1 MKLLSITISR
11 KIFFIFLINSI
22 ITITISGLVINS
34 FLDLSKTLHYSS
46 EVLSTYKINLDL
58 IRIEQAK
65 LKGYAQSFYLNVTEE
80 SAKNGIQVIKD
91 SIGRI
96 EESLTKL
103 KTENNN
109 SINQSEVTSSHRYSL
124 RGGQLDEFDSN
135 ISGDTNKNNWNA
147 FKEKHKN
154 QDFVYNFMITRNIK
168 EFEPENLKTTLGNS
182 RLKTIISSDLSL
194 INTDINRLN
203 VLTKKIATNSLEKL
217 TSTPQSKKNISILI
231 NAFNEF
237 KGQRKRII
245 FRIRSKRGLIAGK
258 PAYEEFM
265 AKMMG
270 GEENPEDGLLN
281 KNLYHRLTLLIEKLD
296 EMVSSSQKK
305 EDKKN
310 NTTDLNNLN
319 NLDKILIEYSEI
331 QQELSTIVKETDVQD
346 NIDSFNKMDLNFTKT
361 FESVKKSGIVII
373 ASELLA
379 NHFSDTNLGL
389 SHILD
394 DINSVV
400 NKDIDLDNKSVI
412 SEAEEFIWVVL
423 VVSAIGVLVSLFFG
437 FLVRRS
443 ITNPV
448 DNLVEMAKDI
458 AQGEGDLTKRIL
470 VSGQDEL
477 GNLSNWYNLFL
488 KKLNNIIVQV
498 KKRSHNINKI
508 SQEMASGN
516 QDLSTRTYQ
525 QSASLEETASSM
537 EEINS
542 IVQNSAEEAKNA
554 SDLTKNAQ
562 QSVENSRQQLLD
574 TVNKSIGTNQKML
587 LNLQETNSRVV
598 NAMEDI
604 MKSSKKI
611 AGIITLINDVAFQT
625 NLLALNASVEAARAG
640 EHGKGFAVVATEVR
654 KLAHRSAKASK
665 EIGVLI
671 ENTLESIETGRQ
683 LVTEGEKGTQEM
695 RSQIE
700 SILNHLKN
708 ESDSNLNDIIQ
719 AFLEVSEVMENIKV
733 AATEQAE
740 GVGQINTTIA
750 DMQRITQENA
760 TLVEENARASSSMA
774 QDTKHLEELLNSFK
788 VGEETDPNAA
798 KTLPTTDSYLIESK
812 NTHDRDSAEESE
824 SNPAMMNHDQGKALN
839 KLRNLSPFK

>member
-124 RGGQLDEFDSN
+124 RGDQLDEFDSN

-168 EFEPENLKTTLGNS
+168 EFELENLKTTLENS

-217 TSTPQSKKNISILI
+217 KSTPQSKKNISILI

-270 GEENPEDGLLN
+270 GEEHEDGLLK

-296 EMVSSSQKK
+296 EMVSTSQKK
-305 EDKKN
+305 EDKKT
-310 NTTDLNNLN
+310 NTTGLNNLN
-319 NLDKILIEYSEI
+319 NLDKILIEYSGI
-331 QQELSTIVKETDVQD
+331 QQELSAIVKETDVKD
-346 NIDSFNKMDLNFTKT
+346 NIDSFNKVDLNFTRT
-361 FESVKKSGIVII
+361 FESVKKSGSVII

-400 NKDIDLDNKSVI
+400 NKDIDLVNKSVI

-458 AQGEGDLTKRIL
+458 AEGEGDLTKRIL

-516 QDLSTRTYQ
+516 QDLSTRTHQ

-574 TVNKSIGTNQKML
+574 TVNKSIETNQKML

-788 VGEETDPNAA
+788 VGEETDPNTA
-798 KTLPTTDSYLIESK
+798 KNLPTTDSYLIESK

>member
-91 SIGRI
+91 SIDRI

-124 RGGQLDEFDSN
+124 RGDQLDEFDSN

-154 QDFVYNFMITRNIK
+154 QDFVYNFMITRNTK
-168 EFEPENLKTTLGNS
+168 ELELENLKTILGNS

-270 GEENPEDGLLN
+270 GEENSEDGLLN

-305 EDKKN
+305 EDKKT
-310 NTTDLNNLN
+310 NTTGLNNLN
-319 NLDKILIEYSEI
+319 NLDKILTEYSGI
-331 QQELSTIVKETDVQD
+331 QQELSAIVKETDVQD
-346 NIDSFNKMDLNFTKT
+346 NIDSFNKVDSNFTKT
-361 FESVKKSGIVII
+361 FESVKKSGSVII

-400 NKDIDLDNKSVI
+400 NKDIDLVNKSVI

-498 KKRSHNINKI
+498 KKRSHNINKV

-516 QDLSTRTYQ
+516 QELSTRTHQ

-574 TVNKSIGTNQKML
+574 TVNKSIETNQEML

-788 VGEETDPNAA
+788 VGEETDPNTA
-798 KTLPTTDSYLIESK
+798 KNLPTTDSYLIESK

-824 SNPAMMNHDQGKALN
+824 SNSAMMDHDQGKALN

>member
-168 EFEPENLKTTLGNS
+168 EFELENLKTTLGNS

-203 VLTKKIATNSLEKL
+203 VLTKKIAINSLEKL
-217 TSTPQSKKNISILI
+217 ESTPQSKKNISILI

-305 EDKKN
+305 EDKKT
-310 NTTDLNNLN
+310 NTTGLNNLN
-319 NLDKILIEYSEI
+319 NLDKILIEYSGI
-331 QQELSTIVKETDVQD
+331 QQELSAIVKETDVQD

-361 FESVKKSGIVII
+361 FESAKKSGSVII

-400 NKDIDLDNKSVI
+400 NKDIDLVNKSVI

-498 KKRSHNINKI
+498 KKRSHNINKV
-508 SQEMASGN
+508 SQEMAAGN
-516 QDLSTRTYQ
+516 QELSTRTHQ

-574 TVNKSIGTNQKML
+574 TVNKSIETNQEML

-671 ENTLESIETGRQ
+671 ENTLESIEAGRQ

-695 RSQIE
+695 RSKIE

-824 SNPAMMNHDQGKALN
+824 SNPAMMDHDQGKALN

>member
-168 EFEPENLKTTLGNS
+168 KLEPENLKTALVNS

-194 INTDINRLN
+194 INTDINKLN

-265 AKMMG
+265 VKMMG
-270 GEENPEDGLLN
+270 GEEHSEDGLLN

-305 EDKKN
+305 EDKKT
-310 NTTDLNNLN
+310 NTTGLNNLN
-319 NLDKILIEYSEI
+319 NLDKILTEYSGI
-331 QQELSTIVKETDVQD
+331 KQELSAIVKETDVQD
-346 NIDSFNKMDLNFTKT
+346 NIDSFNKVDSNFTKT
-361 FESVKKSGIVII
+361 FESVKKSGSVII

-400 NKDIDLDNKSVI
+400 NKDIDLVNKSVI

-498 KKRSHNINKI
+498 KKRSHNINKV

-516 QDLSTRTYQ
+516 QELSTRTHQ

-574 TVNKSIGTNQKML
+574 TVNKSIETNQKML

-788 VGEETDPNAA
+788 VGEETDPNTA
-798 KTLPTTDSYLIESK
+798 KNLPTTDSYLIESK
-812 NTHDRDSAEESE
+812 NTHDRDSVEESE
-824 SNPAMMNHDQGKALN
+824 SNSAMMDHDQGKALN

>member
-91 SIGRI
+91 SIDRI

-124 RGGQLDEFDSN
+124 RGDQLDEFDSN

-154 QDFVYNFMITRNIK
+154 QDFVYNFMITRNTK
-168 EFEPENLKTTLGNS
+168 ELELENLKTILGNS

-194 INTDINRLN
+194 INTDIKRLN
-203 VLTKKIATNSLEKL
+203 LLTKKIATNSLEKL

-265 AKMMG
+265 VKMMG
-270 GEENPEDGLLN
+270 GEEHSEDGLLN

-305 EDKKN
+305 EDKKT
-310 NTTDLNNLN
+310 NTTGLNNLN

-331 QQELSTIVKETDVQD
+331 QQELSAIVKETDVQD
-346 NIDSFNKMDLNFTKT
+346 NIDSFNKVDSNFTKT
-361 FESVKKSGIVII
+361 FESVKKSGSVII

-400 NKDIDLDNKSVI
+400 NKDIDLVNKSVI

-498 KKRSHNINKI
+498 KKRSHNINKV

-516 QDLSTRTYQ
+516 QELSTRTHQ

-574 TVNKSIGTNQKML
+574 TVNKSIETNQKML

-788 VGEETDPNAA
+788 VGEETDPNTA
-798 KTLPTTDSYLIESK
+798 KNLPTTDSYLIESK
-812 NTHDRDSAEESE
+812 NTHDRDSVEESE
-824 SNPAMMNHDQGKALN
+824 SNSAMMDHDQGKALN

>member
-91 SIGRI
+91 SIDRI

-124 RGGQLDEFDSN
+124 RGDQLDEFDSN

-154 QDFVYNFMITRNIK
+154 QDFVYNFMITRNTK
-168 EFEPENLKTTLGNS
+168 ELELENLKTILGNS

-265 AKMMG
+265 VKMMG
-270 GEENPEDGLLN
+270 GEEHSEDGLLN

-305 EDKKN
+305 EDKKT
-310 NTTDLNNLN
+310 NTTGLNNLN
-319 NLDKILIEYSEI
+319 NLDKILTEYSGI
-331 QQELSTIVKETDVQD
+331 QQELSAIVKETDVQD
-346 NIDSFNKMDLNFTKT
+346 NIDSFNKVDSNFTKT
-361 FESVKKSGIVII
+361 FESVKKSGSVII

-400 NKDIDLDNKSVI
+400 NKDIDLVNKSVI

-498 KKRSHNINKI
+498 KKRSHNINKV

-516 QDLSTRTYQ
+516 QELSTRTHQ

-574 TVNKSIGTNQKML
+574 TVNKSIETNQKML

-788 VGEETDPNAA
+788 VGEETDPNTA
-798 KTLPTTDSYLIESK
+798 KNLPTTDSYLIESK

-824 SNPAMMNHDQGKALN
+824 SNSAMMDHDQGKALN

>member
-91 SIGRI
+91 SIDRI

-154 QDFVYNFMITRNIK
+154 QDFVYNFMITRNTK
-168 EFEPENLKTTLGNS
+168 ELELENLKTILGNS

-265 AKMMG
+265 VKMMG
-270 GEENPEDGLLN
+270 GEEHSEDGLLN

-310 NTTDLNNLN
+310 DTTGLNNLN
-319 NLDKILIEYSEI
+319 NLDKILIEYSGI
-331 QQELSTIVKETDVQD
+331 QQELSAIVKETDVQD
-346 NIDSFNKMDLNFTKT
+346 NIDSFNKVDSNFTKT
-361 FESVKKSGIVII
+361 FESVKKSGSVII

-400 NKDIDLDNKSVI
+400 NKDIDLVNKSVI

-498 KKRSHNINKI
+498 KKRSHNINKV

-516 QDLSTRTYQ
+516 QELSTRTHQ

-574 TVNKSIGTNQKML
+574 TVNKSIETNQKML

-788 VGEETDPNAA
+788 VGEETDPNTA
-798 KTLPTTDSYLIESK
+798 KNLPTTDSYLIESK

-824 SNPAMMNHDQGKALN
+824 SNSAMMDHDQGKALN

>member
-124 RGGQLDEFDSN
+124 RGDQLDEFDSN

-168 EFEPENLKTTLGNS
+168 EFELENLKTTLGNS

-305 EDKKN
+305 EDKKT

-319 NLDKILIEYSEI
+319 NLDKILIEYSGI
-331 QQELSTIVKETDVQD
+331 QQELSAIVKETDVQD

-361 FESVKKSGIVII
+361 FESAKKSGSVII

-400 NKDIDLDNKSVI
+400 NKDIDLVNKSVI

-458 AQGEGDLTKRIL
+458 AEGEGDLTKRIL

-498 KKRSHNINKI
+498 KKRSHNINKV
-508 SQEMASGN
+508 SQEMAAGN
-516 QDLSTRTYQ
+516 QELSTRTHQ

-574 TVNKSIGTNQKML
+574 TVNKSIETNQEML

-671 ENTLESIETGRQ
+671 ENTLESIEAGRQ

-695 RSQIE
+695 RSKIE

-824 SNPAMMNHDQGKALN
+824 SNPAMMNHDPGKALN

>member
-124 RGGQLDEFDSN
+124 RGDQLDEFDSN

-168 EFEPENLKTTLGNS
+168 EFELENLKTTLGNS

-194 INTDINRLN
+194 INTDIKRLN
-203 VLTKKIATNSLEKL
+203 LLTKKIATNSLEKL

-305 EDKKN
+305 EDKKT
-310 NTTDLNNLN
+310 NTTGLNNLN

-331 QQELSTIVKETDVQD
+331 QQELSAIVKETDVQD
-346 NIDSFNKMDLNFTKT
+346 NIDSFNKVDSNFTKT
-361 FESVKKSGIVII
+361 FESVKKSGSVII

-400 NKDIDLDNKSVI
+400 NKDIDLVNKSVI

-458 AQGEGDLTKRIL
+458 AEGEGDLTKRIL

-498 KKRSHNINKI
+498 KKRSHNINKV

-516 QDLSTRTYQ
+516 QELSTRTHQ

-574 TVNKSIGTNQKML
+574 TVNKSIETNQKML

-695 RSQIE
+695 RSKIE

-824 SNPAMMNHDQGKALN
+824 SNPAMMNHGQGKALN

>member
-124 RGGQLDEFDSN
+124 RGDQLDEFDSN

-147 FKEKHKN
+147 FKEKHRN

-168 EFEPENLKTTLGNS
+168 EFELEKLKTTLENS

-310 NTTDLNNLN
+310 NPTDLNNLN

-331 QQELSTIVKETDVQD
+331 QQELSAIVKETDVQD
-346 NIDSFNKMDLNFTKT
+346 NIDSFNKMDLNFKKT
-361 FESVKKSGIVII
+361 FESVKKSGSVII

-400 NKDIDLDNKSVI
+400 NKDIDLVNKSVI

-498 KKRSHNINKI
+498 KKRSHNINKV

-516 QDLSTRTYQ
+516 QDLSTRTHQ

-700 SILNHLKN
+700 TILNHLKN

-798 KTLPTTDSYLIESK
+798 KNLPTTDSYLIESK

-824 SNPAMMNHDQGKALN
+824 SNPAMMDHDQGKALN

>member
-124 RGGQLDEFDSN
+124 RGDQLDEFDSN

-168 EFEPENLKTTLGNS
+168 EFELENLKTTLGNS

-194 INTDINRLN
+194 INTDIKRLN
-203 VLTKKIATNSLEKL
+203 LLTKKIATNSLEKL

-305 EDKKN
+305 EDKKT
-310 NTTDLNNLN
+310 NTTGLNNLN

-331 QQELSTIVKETDVQD
+331 QQELSAIVKETDVQD
-346 NIDSFNKMDLNFTKT
+346 NIDSFNKVDSNFTKT
-361 FESVKKSGIVII
+361 FESVKKSGSVII

-400 NKDIDLDNKSVI
+400 NKDIDLVNKSVI

-458 AQGEGDLTKRIL
+458 AEGEGDLTKRIL

-498 KKRSHNINKI
+498 KKRSHNINKV

-516 QDLSTRTYQ
+516 QELSTRTHQ

-574 TVNKSIGTNQKML
+574 TVNKSIETNQEML

-695 RSQIE
+695 RSKIE

-824 SNPAMMNHDQGKALN
+824 SNPAMMKHGQGKALN

>member
-168 EFEPENLKTTLGNS
+168 KLEPENLKTALVNS

-194 INTDINRLN
+194 INTDINKLN

-346 NIDSFNKMDLNFTKT
+346 NIDSFNKMDLNFKKT
-361 FESVKKSGIVII
+361 FESVKKSGSVII

-400 NKDIDLDNKSVI
+400 NKDIDLVNKSVI

-498 KKRSHNINKI
+498 KKRSHNIHKI

-516 QDLSTRTYQ
+516 QDLSTRTHQ

-798 KTLPTTDSYLIESK
+798 KNLPTTDSYLIESK

-824 SNPAMMNHDQGKALN
+824 SNPAMMDHDQGKALN

>member
-168 EFEPENLKTTLGNS
+168 ELELENLKTILGNS

-331 QQELSTIVKETDVQD
+331 QQELSAIVKETDVQD
-346 NIDSFNKMDLNFTKT
+346 NIDSFNKVDSNFTKT
-361 FESVKKSGIVII
+361 FESVKKSGSVII

-400 NKDIDLDNKSVI
+400 NKDIDLVNKSVI

-498 KKRSHNINKI
+498 KKRSHNINKV

-516 QDLSTRTYQ
+516 QELSTRTHQ

-700 SILNHLKN
+700 TILNHLKN

-798 KTLPTTDSYLIESK
+798 KNLPTTDSYLIESK

-824 SNPAMMNHDQGKALN
+824 SNPAMMDHDQGKALN
-839 KLRNLSPFK
+839 KLRTLSPFK

>member
-168 EFEPENLKTTLGNS
+168 EFELENLKTTLGNS

-217 TSTPQSKKNISILI
+217 KSTPQSKKNISILI

-331 QQELSTIVKETDVQD
+331 QQELSAIVTETDVQD

-400 NKDIDLDNKSVI
+400 NKDIDLVNKSVI

-458 AQGEGDLTKRIL
+458 AEGEGDLTKRIL

-498 KKRSHNINKI
+498 KKRSHNK
-508 SQEMASGN
+508 
-516 QDLSTRTYQ
+516 
-525 QSASLEETASSM
+525 
-537 EEINS
+537 
-542 IVQNSAEEAKNA
+542 
-554 SDLTKNAQ
+554 
-562 QSVENSRQQLLD
+562 
-574 TVNKSIGTNQKML
+574 
-587 LNLQETNSRVV
+587 
-598 NAMEDI
+598 
-604 MKSSKKI
+604 
-611 AGIITLINDVAFQT
+611 
-625 NLLALNASVEAARAG
+625 
-640 EHGKGFAVVATEVR
+640 
-654 KLAHRSAKASK
+654 
-665 EIGVLI
+665 
-671 ENTLESIETGRQ
+671 
-683 LVTEGEKGTQEM
+683 
-695 RSQIE
+695 
-700 SILNHLKN
+700 
-708 ESDSNLNDIIQ
+708 
-719 AFLEVSEVMENIKV
+719 
-733 AATEQAE
+733 
-740 GVGQINTTIA
+740 
-750 DMQRITQENA
+750 
-760 TLVEENARASSSMA
+760 
-774 QDTKHLEELLNSFK
+774 
-788 VGEETDPNAA
+788 
-798 KTLPTTDSYLIESK
+798 
-812 NTHDRDSAEESE
+812 
-824 SNPAMMNHDQGKALN
+824 
-839 KLRNLSPFK
+839 